1 MAAVKGLSVS
11 GSLDRGRSRAL
22 AMSGAGDVRVGPAIA
37 IPAVLTELGVS
48 PPRAFAQAGIDP
60 RLFEDPD
67 NRLSINALGSLLE
80 ACVELTGCTHFG
92 LLVGERFDLK
102 GFGPLGE
109 LLRNSAT
116 VGQALRSLVLHL
128 HLQDR
133 GAAPVLLAPDSS
145 YVILGYS
152 IYRHGTP
159 AAAQILDGGI
169 AIAWRI
175 LAELCGPTW
184 RAMRVQFSHAQP
196 GSPLPFRRVFRSNV
210 SFDAEVSGV
219 VFASSWLD
227 RPIEGADARLHD
239 VFAQAIRDAQ
249 ARGPMTFGEQVER
262 VLPQMVLSGMASA
275 PAVAHL
281 FGIHERTLRWRLEAE
296 GKGLQQLINAARFEL
311 AQQLLVNTALPVSEI
326 AAALRYEDPN
336 VFSRAFRRWAG
347 FSPTQ
352 WRARQ

>member
-1 MAAVKGLSVS
+1 MH
-11 GSLDRGRSRAL
+11 SR
-22 AMSGAGDVRVGPAIA
+22 
-37 IPAVLTELGVS
+37 
-48 PPRAFAQAGIDP
+48 IDP

-67 NRLSINALGSLLE
+67 NGLSINALGSLLE

-184 RAMRVQFSHAQP
+184 RAMQVRFPHAQP
-196 GSPLPFRRVFRSNV
+196 
-210 SFDAEVSGV
+210 
-219 VFASSWLD
+219 AS
-227 RPIEGADARLHD
+227 
-239 VFAQAIRDAQ
+239 
-249 ARGPMTFGEQVER
+249 
-262 VLPQMVLSGMASA
+262 
-275 PAVAHL
+275 L
-281 FGIHERTLRWRLEAE
+281 F
-296 GKGLQQLINAARFEL
+296 
-311 AQQLLVNTALPVSEI
+311 
-326 AAALRYEDPN
+326 
-336 VFSRAFRRWAG
+336 AFRRYSLED
-347 FSPTQ
+347 SP
-352 WRARQ
+352 